1 MIRPFYNEIVFDI
14 TVNNEDRSKTRYELW
29 LNTTISC
36 KPYFSLLC
44 SCDNDLSKR
53 VVMYKETN
61 LSKAIEKFVDVSGC
75 KIPYSKFLYIRGRY
89 VQMMSEYYVI
99 FKPTDNY

>member
-1 MIRPFYNEIVFDI
+1 MIQPFQKEIVFDI
-14 TVNNEDRSKTRYELW
+14 TVNNEDMSKTRYELW

-36 KPYFSLLC
+36 KPYFSMLR

-61 LSKAIEKFVDVSGC
+61 LFNVIEKIVEIFGDKLLPCDIGHIVKMYEGMLLE
-75 KIPYSKFLYIRGRY
+75 YFNLY
-89 VQMMSEYYVI
+89 
-99 FKPTDNY
+99 K

>member
-1 MIRPFYNEIVFDI
+1 MIQPFHKEIVFDI

-29 LNTTISC
+29 LNTAISC

-53 VVMYKETN
+53 VVMYNETN
-61 LSKAIEKFVDVSGC
+61 LFNAIEKIVEIFGDRLLACDIEHIVNMYEGMLLE
-75 KIPYSKFLYIRGRY
+75 YFNLY
-89 VQMMSEYYVI
+89 
-99 FKPTDNY
+99 K